1 VDDWKSALTT
11 LPDNVYFE
19 LMRSVFGSIKTPF
32 SKHRLMEDLAAFLS
46 RKNIQ
51 ETIAAYIDERD
62 ARIIAAVAVLYEPVP
77 GELESFF
84 AGEFTYADIQGI
96 LLNLEERLILYRFM
110 DGVQRRLALNPLLEP
125 VLAPVI
131 AGWGVLF
138 PPVPAASVPA
148 ASGTAEAVPGKA
160 AEKTAPPG
168 PEVDDRLFAALF
180 AFAGDAGEFY
190 KAEGGIRKKVLDDG
204 ARIFPGLRLD
214 LHVGAM
220 QCLELLRL
228 DGDRLEPNEGKLIFF
243 NDLTF
248 QGRLEYYAAGMG
260 IYLIYSRSALVYF
273 QRGRIQILVRLIHG
287 LTGSLERNRLYPALT
302 LRRLAFILLR
312 EEDGGLKEG
321 SDESLVFESVMT
333 ALEETGLLRAAGS
346 GLWIRPDIPD
356 RERPALSGPDQAGGP
371 AHTAAMD
378 TAFSCILYPGIAF
391 ADAAAL
397 AFFCSARETGAVV
410 RFELT
415 RNSAVRG
422 FNRGMDAASMLE
434 LLNRLTGGR
443 IDGNLDWTLKDWESR
458 YSGVALHEGIVMI
471 LAPERR
477 YLAEAMAP
485 LIARVLAPG
494 VYLLSAAETSEAVKW
509 LAKSGV
515 DIVAQPPLRSGEIQ
529 NESRISPYPPPPGSG
544 QVLDLSRGKSSP
556 PDPGKAEQYRE
567 HFRLFLGKMQLSRAE
582 RDELSARIERRLVL
596 TESQLAPASLRYE
609 KLEARGLDYVGKTV
623 IAKQAIAS
631 KLPVE
636 VFWTGPQ
643 GEERVQG
650 VPEALEKSDGETLLV
665 IHPARMPAA
674 WLPAS
679 WKPVEDLGRE
689 EAAILRIPMG
699 KISLLRRIKQSI
711 FGE

>member
-1 VDDWKSALTT
+1 VKSPVFRSAGDWKSALTT

-19 LMRSVFGSIKTPF
+19 LMRSVFGNIKTPF
-32 SKHRLMEDLAAFLS
+32 NKHRLMEDLAAFLS

-62 ARIIAAVAVLYEPVP
+62 ARIITAVAILHEPVL

-110 DGVQRRLALNPLLEP
+110 DDGKRRLALNPLLEP

-131 AGWGVLF
+131 AGWDILF
-138 PPVPAASVPA
+138 PSVRSPMASMPPETAAGDAVRR
-148 ASGTAEAVPGKA
+148 GTV
-160 AEKTAPPG
+160 
-168 PEVDDRLFAALF
+168 VDDRLFAGLF
-180 AFAGDAGEFY
+180 AFTGDAGEFY

-220 QCLELLRL
+220 QCLGLLRL
-228 DGDRLEPNEGKLIFF
+228 NGDRLEPNEGKLVFF
-243 NDLTF
+243 NELSF
-248 QGRLEYYAAGMG
+248 SERLEYYAAGMG
-260 IYLIYSRSALVYF
+260 VYLIYSRASVGYF
-273 QRGRIQILVRLIHG
+273 QRGQIQALVRLIHG
-287 LTGSLERNRLYPALT
+287 LTGSLERDRRYSTLA
-302 LRRLAFILLR
+302 LRRLAFVIQR
-312 EEDGGLKEG
+312 EGNGSLKEG
-321 SDESLVFESVMT
+321 PGGALVFESVMT

-346 GLWIRPDIPD
+346 GFWIRPDILN
-356 RERPALSGPDQAGGP
+356 RGRPSLSGPGQVDGEIP
-371 AHTAAMD
+371 AHAAAMD

-397 AFFCSARETGAVV
+397 AFFCTLREAGVVV

-415 RNSAVRG
+415 RDSAVRG

-434 LLNRLTGGR
+434 LLTRLTGGR
-443 IDGNLDWTLKDWESR
+443 IDGNLSWTLKDWETR
-458 YSGVALHEGIVMI
+458 YFGVTLHQGIVMI

-485 LIARVLAPG
+485 LIARILAPG

-509 LAKSGV
+509 LEKRGV
-515 DIVAQPPLRSGEIQ
+515 DIVAQPPLRSRKIQ
-529 NESRISPYPPPPGSG
+529 EESRTSPYPPSQGSG
-544 QVLDLSRGKSSP
+544 KVLDLSQSKNCP
-556 PDPGKAEQYRE
+556 PDTKKAEQYLE
-567 HFRLFLGKMQLSRAE
+567 HFRTVLGKMPFSKAE

-596 TESQLAPASLRYE
+596 AESQLASASLRYE
-609 KLEARGLDYVGKTV
+609 KLEARGLDYVGKTA

-631 KLPVE
+631 KLLIE
-636 VFWTGPQ
+636 ILLTSSR
-643 GEERVQG
+643 GEERVLG
-650 VPEALEKSDGETLLV
+650 VPEALEKNGGETLLV
-665 IHPARMPAA
+665 IRPAGTPAA
-674 WLPAS
+674 EM
-679 WKPVEDLGRE
+679 PVTDRKETGV
-689 EAAILRIPMG
+689 LRIPLG